1 VGQVHAHNGVAKL
14 EHGKVGRH
22 IGLSAANR
30 LHIYMLCAG
39 KEFLAALASQILSHV
54 HAGCAAIVAFAWVAF
69 RILVG
74 HDAALGL
81 HDGSTCE
88 VLRGDQNYVI
98 SLPLQ
103 LSLDRGCDFGIF
115 NA

>member
-1 VGQVHAHNGVAKL
+1 MAWVPL
-14 EHGKVGRH
+14 T
-22 IGLSAANR
+22 R
-30 LHIYMLCAG
+30 LHIHMLCAD
-39 KEFLAALASQILSHV
+39 KELLAALACQLLGHV
-54 HAGCAAIVAFAWVAF
+54 HTGRAAVVAFAWVAF

-81 HDGSTCE
+81 HDCSTCE
-88 VLRGDQNYVI
+88 VLRGDQNDVI